1 MSAFSIAP
9 ITNVPPPDAED
20 FPDYIQ
26 FRNHGED
33 LGGPDASVL
42 DFSTGLT
49 ATRGVGENSN
59 VVTVVGVAP
68 PPGVLVLTSNPDPS
82 GPIMA
87 FDNVVATD
95 IWAAGAARVPSE
107 DWEWNGFDELLTFLR
122 AGYYQIVATNYIE
135 ADAGVWPAGATTYGS
150 QIGDPNA
157 NGSIGSQARFR
168 DAGNPED
175 TRIRMTWTDQHVVN
189 VETDGEE
196 MAVGLF
202 ASAET
207 TGDGVLFAGMT
218 AVITRL
224 SDPI

>member
-1 MSAFSIAP
+1 MSAFSITPA
-9 ITNVPPPDAED
+9 TDVPPPDAGE
-20 FPDYIQ
+20 FPDFIQ
-26 FRNHGED
+26 FQDQGVD
-33 LGGPDASVL
+33 LGLADADTL
-42 DFSTGLT
+42 NFSTGLT

-59 VVTVVGVAP
+59 VVTVVGLAP

-95 IWAAGAARVPSE
+95 IWAAGAARVPSA
-107 DWEWNGFDELLTFLR
+107 DWEWNGFDEVLTFIR
-122 AGYYQIVATNYIE
+122 AGYYQIVATSYIE
-135 ADAGVWPAGATTYGS
+135 ADAGVWPAGSTTYGS

-168 DAGNPED
+168 DDGNPED
-175 TRIRMTWTDQHVVN
+175 TSIRMTWTDQHVVN
-189 VETDGEE
+189 IETDGEE

-202 ASAET
+202 ASAQS

-224 SDPI
+224 SDPY